1 MSDAVQTLVT
11 NSTVNITGGSGM
23 EIINVETTIILH
35 NTVTNSGA
43 VGIGID
49 KARGTTFNFNTVVNS
64 VSGTKLCNALITSLV
79 QSRVVGAEAGCFDQ
93 CGETDISL

>member
-1 MSDAVQTLVT
+1 
-11 NSTVNITGGSGM
+11 M
-23 EIINVETTIILH
+23 EFNNVETTIILH

-64 VSGTKLCNALITSLV
+64 VSGIKLCNALITSLV
-79 QSRVVGAEAGCFDQ
+79 QSRVVVAGADCFDQ
-93 CGETDISL
+93 CWETDTSLQVLCPEDGAYSCM